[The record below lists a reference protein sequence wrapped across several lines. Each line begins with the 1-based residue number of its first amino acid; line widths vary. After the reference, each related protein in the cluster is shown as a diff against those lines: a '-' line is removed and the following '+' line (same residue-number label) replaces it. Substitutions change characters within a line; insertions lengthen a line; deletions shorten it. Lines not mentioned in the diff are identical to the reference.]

1 MIKKI
6 YRRLILLFKSL
17 MLTIFF
23 LFRAFFS
30 RSSLDSNRSKFVV
43 SLTTYGRRFNYVF
56 LTIES
61 IFYQEVKPSV
71 IYLWIYKDDKPS
83 AIIKWFL
90 EKQIKRGLNIQ
101 YVERNTRSYKKL
113 SYILSETD
121 CLFDFVITADDDVFY
136 PKHWLRNFVDN
147 KNVNTHVLC
156 NRGRV
161 ITFEED
167 TGQIKS
173 YKYWPLATAA
183 NNLKNL
189 ILPTGVSGISY
200 PINSLDHR
208 ISDFETINELCPYAD
223 DIWYKMVTTSNG
235 YQSII
240 LDNSLDHYP
249 PLLTSLT
256 KGLEKM
262 NVNEDLNSI
271 QFLSSMAYFGLDKNE
286 FEREFN

>member
-23 LFRAFFS
+23 LYKALFS
-30 RSSLDSNRSKFVV
+30 RSSLVSNRSKFVV
-43 SLTTYGRRFNYVF
+43 SLTTYGSRFNYVF

-61 IFYQEVKPSV
+61 IFFQEVKPSA

-83 AIIKWFL
+83 AITKWFL

-101 YVERNTRSYKKL
+101 YVEKNTRSYKKL
-113 SYILSETD
+113 SYILSETN
-121 CLFDFVITADDDVFY
+121 CSFDFVITADDDVFY
-136 PKHWLRNFVDN
+136 PKHWLRNFVDH

-161 ITFEED
+161 ITFEKD
-167 TGQIKS
+167 TAHVIP
-173 YKYWPLATAA
+173 YKYWPLANVT

-200 PINSLDHR
+200 PIKSLDHR
-208 ISDFETINELCPYAD
+208 ISAFETIDELCPYAD

-240 LDNSLDHYP
+240 LNNRLDHYP
-249 PLLTSLT
+249 PLLTSLA